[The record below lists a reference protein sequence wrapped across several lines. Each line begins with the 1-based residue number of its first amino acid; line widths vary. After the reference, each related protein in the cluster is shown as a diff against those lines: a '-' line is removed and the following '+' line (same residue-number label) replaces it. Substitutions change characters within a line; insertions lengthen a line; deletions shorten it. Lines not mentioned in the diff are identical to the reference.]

1 MVPLMGNIT
10 GKWLGTSKKMLIRL
24 AALVWFAGV
33 FILLFKSTALLI
45 EAVRTGAPFLAA
57 VLAAATGVVIG
68 VIKAKYLFIRIC
80 EKNIQR
86 ILALKSPKI
95 WQFYRT
101 RFFFFLALMIA
112 FGNWAYRLSSHSAVL
127 LAALAVL
134 ELSVSTALLI
144 SGNSFRKVR

>member
-1 MVPLMGNIT
+1 MVLPMEHIT

-24 AALVWFAGV
+24 AASVWFAGV
-33 FILLFKSTALLI
+33 LILLFKSTALLV
-45 EAVRTGAPFLAA
+45 EAVRTGAPLFA
-57 VLAAATGVVIG
+57 VLLAAAAGVAIG
-68 VIKAKYLFIRIC
+68 LLKAKYLFIRIC

-112 FGNWAYRLSSHSAVL
+112 FGNWAYRFSSHSAVL

-144 SGNSFRKVR
+144 SGNRFRKVS